1 MSWIEGPLLGF
12 DTETTGVD
20 VGTDRIVT
28 AALVRRDATGTHV
41 RTWLVAPGVEIPAV
55 ATAIHGVPTEH
66 AEQFG
71 RPPVEALA
79 EIATEIVAAAR
90 AGVPLVAYNAS
101 FDLGLLEAELRRHGL
116 PTVRDRLGGEVCPVV
131 DPLLLDRC
139 EDPER
144 EGRRTL
150 VDLCGV
156 YGVDTGRLHTA
167 DVDVVATLDVLA
179 TIVAR
184 YPHVGALDPAALH
197 GYQERAHRASVAAHD
212 ARRAEEGRPPTGVD
226 PAWPQPAAPG
236 PPTAVPG
243 TTTAAPGPVPS
254 LVGVG

>member
-55 ATAIHGVPTEH
+55 ATAIHGVPSEH
-66 AEQFG
+66 AARFG
-71 RPPVEALA
+71 RPPVEALT
-79 EIATEIVAAAR
+79 EIATAIAAAAR
-90 AGVPLVAYNAS
+90 DGVPIVAYNAC
-101 FDLGLLEAELRRHGL
+101 FDLGLLEAELRRHGQ
-116 PTVRDRLGGEVCPVV
+116 PTVRDRLGGQVSPVV

-139 EDPER
+139 EDPTR
-144 EGRRTL
+144 AGRRTL

-179 TIVAR
+179 AIGAR
-184 YPHVGALDPAALH
+184 FPHLAGFDLAALH
-197 GYQERAHRASVAAHD
+197 RYQQDAHRSWAEARD

-226 PAWPQPAAPG
+226 PGWPQPAPLRAP
-236 PPTAVPG
+236 
-243 TTTAAPGPVPS
+243 PVPS
-254 LVGVG
+254 LANVG

>member
-1 MSWIEGPLLGF
+1 MSWIDGPLLGF

-20 VGTDRIVT
+20 VGTDRVVT

-41 RTWLVAPGVEIPAV
+41 RSWLIAPGVEIPAV
-55 ATAIHGVPTEH
+55 ATAIHGVPSEH
-66 AEQFG
+66 AERFG
-71 RPPVEALA
+71 RPPAEALA
-79 EIATEIVAAAR
+79 EIATEIAAAAR
-90 AGVPLVAYNAS
+90 AGVPLVAYNAC
-101 FDLGLLEAELRRHGL
+101 FDLGLLEAELRRHGQ
-116 PTVRDRLGGEVCPVV
+116 PTVRDRLGGDVSPVV

-139 EDPER
+139 EDPAR

-179 TIVAR
+179 AIVAR
-184 YPHVGALDPAALH
+184 FPHLATLDLTALH
-197 GYQERAHRASVAAHD
+197 GYQEDAHRAWVEAHD

-226 PAWPQPAAPG
+226 PAWPQPGAACV
-236 PPTAVPG
+236 PPVR
-243 TTTAAPGPVPS
+243 S
-254 LVGVG
+254 LAGVG